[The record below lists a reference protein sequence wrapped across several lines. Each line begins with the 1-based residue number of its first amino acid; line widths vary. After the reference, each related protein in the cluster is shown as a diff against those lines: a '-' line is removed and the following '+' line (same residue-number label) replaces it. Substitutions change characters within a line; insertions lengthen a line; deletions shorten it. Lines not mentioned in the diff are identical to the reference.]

1 MNHLTVGMRM
11 RKMNLPFYLLC
22 SGYIPSVNTLREE
35 IFAGINFA
43 NFFFGHFTGINF
55 RELGFTVDFAG
66 INFRELTVNGICL
79 F

>member
-1 MNHLTVGMRM
+1 MNHLTVGMRL

-43 NFFFGHFTGINF
+43 NFFSDIL
-55 RELGFTVDFAG
+55 RELIFANLALLK
-66 INFRELTVNGICL
+66 ISRELIFAN
-79 F
+79 